1 MFERTLRRTAPAILI
16 IAGVLVLG
24 LAAIA
29 AADPS
34 DRGQERRSENAEGN
48 GPRSNDEGIRE
59 NDNARE
65 GSARGQNREG
75 EPGAWKDNGHDP
87 QGGGT
92 QGKSPSDPDADGNGG
107 MDKPGYD
114 GGFDDDKD
122 GNNGCGNDADRE
134 DDNNGWCGKRPK
146 PPGGGDNPPGTPP
159 VEPSP
164 TEEPPLVIATPSAAA
179 DDSQEVERPREEP
192 EVLGIIT
199 QRLTRP
205 VEAPRPALATTGM
218 DVTTLALAGLLLIG
232 SGAGMRRKL
241 RR

>member
-1 MFERTLRRTAPAILI
+1 MYRTVRRTIP
-16 IAGVLVLG
+16 LVLMLAG
-24 LAAIA
+24 ALLLSLAAVA

-34 DRGQERRSENAEGN
+34 DRGQERRSENAQDRGS
-48 GPRSNDEGIRE
+48 RSNDEGVRE

-75 EPGAWKDNGHDP
+75 EPGEWKENGHDP

-92 QGKSPSDPDADGNGG
+92 QGKSPSDPDAEGNGG
-107 MDKPGYD
+107 MDKPGHD

-134 DDNNGWCGKRPK
+134 DDNNGWCGPRPK
-146 PPGGGDNPPGTPP
+146 PPGEDENPPGTPP
-159 VEPSP
+159 EPSP
-164 TEEPPLVIATPSAAA
+164 TEEPPVVIFSPPPTDGA
-179 DDSQEVERPREEP
+179 QVVERPGEEP

-218 DVTTLALAGLLLIG
+218 DVTTLALAGFLLIG
-232 SGAGMRRKL
+232 SGAGMRRRL